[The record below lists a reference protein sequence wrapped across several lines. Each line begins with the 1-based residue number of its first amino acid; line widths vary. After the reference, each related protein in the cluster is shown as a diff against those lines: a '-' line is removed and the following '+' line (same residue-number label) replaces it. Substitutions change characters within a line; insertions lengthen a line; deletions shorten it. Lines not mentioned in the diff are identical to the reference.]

1 MTLPRWLVLLASI
14 VLFCAGLLHIVG
26 YSYLMPVLVKA
37 GVEPRV
43 LGAVKAVWFVFS
55 VELLILAPAFVWISR
70 RPGARSLLLFLTLIP
85 LIDAGLMYHFVGLF
99 IGTYMVAAGA
109 LLLLVGAWLLP
120 RSDSRVS
127 A

>member
-1 MTLPRWLVLLASI
+1 MTLARWLVLLASI
-14 VLFCAGLLHIVG
+14 VLFCAGLLHVVG

-37 GVEPRV
+37 GVDPRV

-70 RPGARSLLLFLTLIP
+70 RRGARFLLLFLGLIP
-85 LIDAGLMYHFVGLF
+85 LIDTGLMYHFVGLF
-99 IGTYMVAAGA
+99 IGTYLVAAGA

-120 RSDSRVS
+120 RSESQMPT
-127 A
+127 

>member
-26 YSYLMPVLVKA
+26 YSYLMPVLVNA
-37 GVEPRV
+37 GVDPRV

-55 VELLILAPAFVWISR
+55 VELLILGPAFVWISR
-70 RPGARSLLLFLTLIP
+70 RPAARSLLLFLALIP

-99 IGTYMVAAGA
+99 IGTYLVAGGA
-109 LLLLVGAWLLP
+109 LLLLVGAWFLP
-120 RSDSRVS
+120 RGEN
-127 A
+127 

>member
-26 YSYLMPVLVKA
+26 YSYLMPLLVKA

-55 VELLILAPAFVWISR
+55 VELVILAPAFVWINR